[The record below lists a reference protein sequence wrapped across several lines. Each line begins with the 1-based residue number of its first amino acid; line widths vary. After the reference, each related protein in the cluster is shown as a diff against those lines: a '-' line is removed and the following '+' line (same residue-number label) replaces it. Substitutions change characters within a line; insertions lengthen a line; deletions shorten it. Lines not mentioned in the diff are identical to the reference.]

1 MSPNVRQQKIRRKIV
16 KRKEGQAGPT
26 SALWLSTVHCVTLSL
41 FLVKVVVLP
50 IVKVVTIFV
59 KVVTICCE
67 SFHCFCFL
75 QKFSEANV
83 DIG

>member
-1 MSPNVRQQKIRRKIV
+1 MSPNVRQQKIRCKIV

-26 SALWLSTVHCVTLSL
+26 SALWPSKVHCVTVSL

-50 IVKVVTIFV
+50 LLKVVTIFV
-59 KVVTICCE
+59 KIDTICCE
-67 SFHCFCFL
+67 SFHCFL
-75 QKFSEANV
+75 QKLSEANV